1 MDASFSQN
9 PKRALTIWE
18 IASTASKNAMIAAST
33 PATGTATDE
42 PALTTAPLP
51 PADAAAFAAPADA
64 WLTAACRAFAAAP

>member
-42 PALTTAPLP
+42 QSLIHI
-51 PADAAAFAAPADA
+51 
-64 WLTAACRAFAAAP
+64 